1 MQDTRLDERLPVL
14 DGWRGISILLVL
26 AAHLLPL
33 GPKTW
38 QLNVAAGM
46 VGMACFFVL
55 SGFLVTRMLLHRPD
69 VPGFLLRRL
78 FRILPLAWA
87 YLIVALSLENA
98 PLSAWVAHLLFY
110 ANLMPQALQGA
121 TAHFWSLGVEMQ
133 FYLGVAL
140 LVACLQRRGLLLLPL
155 LCLAFTALRIADG
168 IHFSSLSQY
177 RVDEILAGATLALVC
192 EHPAFKLIRAGLA
205 RCPTLPALLLLLL
218 SCHPAGGFLNYL
230 RPYCAALLVGTTL
243 LAPTSPLAPLL
254 GLRLLAYFASISYAL
269 YVIHPLLA
277 STWLGSG
284 EDWDKYLKRPLLFV
298 VLLVVAHL
306 LSRHFEG
313 RWTALGKRLA
323 ERRES
328 LLSIKGGRLLEQS
341 GGTGSN

>member
-1 MQDTRLDERLPVL
+1 MQSPRLDERLQVL

-33 GPKTW
+33 GPKAW

-46 VGMACFFVL
+46 VGMACFFAL
-55 SGFLVTRMLLHRPD
+55 SGFLVTRMLLRHPD

-87 YLIVALSLENA
+87 YLFIALWVEGA
-98 PLSAWVAHLLFY
+98 PLSTWAAHLLFY
-110 ANLMPQALQGA
+110 ANLTPQTLHAT

-133 FYLGVAL
+133 FYLGIAL
-140 LVACLQRRGLLLLPL
+140 LVALLKRPGLLLLPV

-192 EHPAFKLIRAGLA
+192 EHPAFKVVRSGLA
-205 RCPTLPALLLLLL
+205 RCPTLPALLLLLV
-218 SCHPAGGFLNYL
+218 SCHPASGFLNYL
-230 RPYCAALLVGTTL
+230 RPYFAALLVGATL
-243 LAPTSPLAPLL
+243 LAPASPLAPLL
-254 GLRLLAYFASISYAL
+254 SLRLLVYFASISYAL

-284 EDWDKYLKRPLLFV
+284 ADWDKYLKRPLLFA
-298 VLLVVAHL
+298 VLVVVAHI
-306 LSRHFEG
+306 LSRSFEG

-323 ERRES
+323 ERRED